1 MAIILVTERAAA
13 IGESESK
20 PKVSSSEGKAGDRKN
35 VLLDCPKVNFHDLTK
50 WKEERGEKVARRAR
64 PGIQ

>member
-1 MAIILVTERAAA
+1 MAIILITERAAA

-35 VLLDCPKVNFHDLTK
+35 VLLDWP
-50 WKEERGEKVARRAR
+50 R
-64 PGIQ
+64 